1 MVVYDL
7 KCSKD
12 HVFEAWFRD
21 SAAFDDQAQKKR
33 LLCPMCGDKKVKKAL
48 MAPNIST
55 PKEKTDTEKKQAAVQ
70 VFQALA
76 AMREQVEKNCDYVG
90 PQFAEEARKIHYGET
105 GARNIYGEATKQE
118 AEALQEEGVEFGQLP
133 WIERPDA

>member
-21 SAAFDDQAQKKR
+21 SAAYDDQAQKKR
-33 LLCPMCGDKKVKKAL
+33 LVCPMCGDKKVKKAL

-55 PKEKTDTEKKQAAVQ
+55 PKEKTDAEKKQQAIQ

-90 PQFAEEARKIHYGET
+90 PQFAEEARKIHYGEAD
-105 GARNIYGEATKQE
+105 ARSIYGEATKEE
-118 AEALQEEGVEFGQLP
+118 AAELQEEGIEFGQIP
-133 WIERPDA
+133 WLERPDA

>member
-21 SAAFDDQAQKKR
+21 SSAFDDQAGKKR
-33 LLCPMCGDKKVKKAL
+33 LVCPMCGDKKVKKAL

-55 PKEKTDTEKKQAAVQ
+55 PKEKTDAEKKQAAVQ

-90 PQFAEEARKIHYGET
+90 PQFAEEARKIHYGEAD
-105 GARNIYGEATKQE
+105 ARNIYGEATKEE
-118 AEALQEEGVEFGQLP
+118 AAELQEEGVEFGQLP
-133 WIERPDA
+133 WVERPDA